1 MISWQRHRNEHKNIV
16 YDIVIFSLTK
26 FDLMIENNIVLS
38 ENIGNQSMFQ
48 SMT

>member
-1 MISWQRHRNEHKNIV
+1 MISWQRCRNEHKNIV

-26 FDLMIENNIVLS
+26 FDLENNIVLS

-48 SMT
+48 FMT